1 MWISRIVAVLI
12 LILLF
17 TQFGCEDNVV
27 NNDFNYVELNLE
39 GKVLNKYDNTVDTL
53 FAIIH
58 NYSTTPRTEYKLSSS
73 LVKIDST
80 FEISLSTPPE
90 EYLTNY
96 YSSISGEHID
106 NTNLHIEDE
115 STKGCE
121 AYLNVIERGDG
132 VTSYYFLVNGNT
144 QYCNTPVNPGDFC
157 NTFYFFNE
165 STSIQGYSIIE
176 ATSSLTYRMNYNLNI
191 KAGWNIIS
199 TTFIS
204 RERGLLTF
212 EVTAVEN
219 PNGNW
224 FY

>member
-1 MWISRIVAVLI
+1 MKILI
-12 LILLF
+12 FYLILLF
-17 TQFGCEDNVV
+17 VQFGCEDNVV

-58 NYSTTPRTEYKLSSS
+58 NYSTTSRTEYRLSSS

-80 FEISLSTPPE
+80 FEISLPTPPK

-96 YSSISGEHID
+96 YSSISAEHID
-106 NTNLHIEDE
+106 NTNLHMEDE
-115 STKGCE
+115 SIKGCE

-144 QYCNTPVNPGDFC
+144 QYCNIPVNPGDFS
-157 NTFYFFNE
+157 NTFYFFGE

-176 ATSSLTYRMNYNLNI
+176 ATGSLTYRLNYNLNI
-191 KAGWNIIS
+191 KAGWNIIN
-199 TTFIS
+199 TTLIS
-204 RERGLLTF
+204 RESGLFTF
-212 EVTAVEN
+212 EVTAIEK